1 MYYLRIIFSSIKDLT
16 FAEGAWT
23 LTTIIIYWLD
33 RGKEN
38 QTFRSSILLT
48 TNFLKR
54 LISEELTCNSCIC
67 SYNMEYHRVTYF
79 DHINC
84 WVRAFFA
91 PHRRNREC
99 DDSSYDGTTPNPQG
113 RPNPCLQVQR
123 LQAKGNTLYEALRNA
138 FLGQQPHRRLWISR
152 ANVQDLR

>member
-1 MYYLRIIFSSIKDLT
+1 MYYLRVVFSSIKDLT

-48 TNFLKR
+48 TNSSKR
-54 LISEELTCNSCIC
+54 LISEELTCNSCN
-67 SYNMEYHRVTYF
+67 NMEYPTITYF
-79 DHINC
+79 DHNNC
-84 WVRAFFA
+84 WVGAFFA
-91 PHRRNREC
+91 LHRRTRVC
-99 DDSSYDGTTPNPQG
+99 DDSCYEGTTPNPQG